1 MPSLV
6 DCLDQ
11 RNPKCVFSL
20 VNENRKFQK
29 ENNLGKFSIF
39 DILLWNFF
47 RSGDFRISNVFTFFV
62 FVYIQVTFL
71 VFKNSSIFFLK
82 TKTIQTI
89 SRPCFQFVYIFLV
102 T

>member
-47 RSGDFRISNVFTFFV
+47 RSGDFRISNVFTFCLHSSDF
-62 FVYIQVTFL
+62 FGFQKFINFF
-71 VFKNSSIFFLK
+71 FKNKNNSDNF
-82 TKTIQTI
+82 
-89 SRPCFQFVYIFLV
+89 
-102 T
+102 